1 MTVPNP
7 ITLEFLAE
15 QQAQILTQLRSMQ
28 EDAVVSTAILMR
40 VDGTLSGLVNEV
52 RAMHTQH
59 NRMAM
64 RLRTLEEG
72 KP

>member
-1 MTVPNP
+1 MPNP